1 LDSKL
6 LEVGEGSG
14 VEPTL
19 QLGVEVA
26 ESEEKES
33 AGGTRVLSDY
43 LGDSGG
49 KDEVGEDEA
58 LGADR
63 EVERRRAPEVAPSAG
78 EGLRAAAVL
87 GGEDGDDGAEDI
99 IGKAADEIAGYM
111 GFRRSRRSL
120 FSIAGGWRGGEGL
133 GFVGGRRSEVL
144 GLWAFHLKIYPT

>member
-58 LGADR
+58 
-63 EVERRRAPEVAPSAG
+63 
-78 EGLRAAAVL
+78 
-87 GGEDGDDGAEDI
+87 
-99 IGKAADEIAGYM
+99 
-111 GFRRSRRSL
+111 
-120 FSIAGGWRGGEGL
+120 
-133 GFVGGRRSEVL
+133 
-144 GLWAFHLKIYPT
+144 